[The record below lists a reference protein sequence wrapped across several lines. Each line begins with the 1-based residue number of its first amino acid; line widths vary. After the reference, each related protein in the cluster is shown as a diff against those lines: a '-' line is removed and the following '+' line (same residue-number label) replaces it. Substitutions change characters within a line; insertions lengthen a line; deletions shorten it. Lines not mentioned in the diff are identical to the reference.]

1 VSAEQAAD
9 LTSVSATA
17 ADVSFM
23 QAMIGHHAQAV
34 ELVALLLER
43 TTRGDLRKLGQRI
56 QVSQSDEIAM
66 MGEWLR
72 ARGQPLPGPHA
83 HHAEAA
89 ALMPGML
96 SAEEMKAL
104 EAAAGSEFDRL
115 FLEAM
120 IKHHEGALRMVEGL
134 FATPGAG
141 QEPEIFAFAS
151 DVDADQR
158 MEIDRM
164 RAMLRTLENSEPAG
178 LLPDKEPSP

>member
-9 LTSVSATA
+9 LTSVRATA

-43 TTRGDLRKLGQRI
+43 TRRDDLRMLGQRI
-56 QVSQSDEIAM
+56 QISQSDEIEM
-66 MGEWLR
+66 MEGWLR
-72 ARGQPLPGPHA
+72 ARGQPLPDPHA
-83 HHAEAA
+83 HHGKAA
-89 ALMPGML
+89 AVMPGML
-96 SAEEMKAL
+96 SPEEMKEL
-104 EAAAGSEFDRL
+104 QAATGSEFDRL
-115 FLEAM
+115 FLAAM
-120 IKHHEGALRMVEGL
+120 IKHHEGALTMVARL

-141 QEPEIFAFAS
+141 QEAEIFAFAS

-164 RAMLRTLENSEPAG
+164 RAMLRTLEHSKPAG
-178 LLPDKEPSP
+178 LLPDKEPSL